1 MAKFKVF
8 KFQGRCFLR
17 NYFMCL
23 DRKWF
28 GLSRCSTPLAIRKAS
43 PYPKSCCDV
52 VHPCS
57 AAIRLAVS
65 SSKVEGRSHRGECLP
80 GLSRVLPTGAGG
92 PEAHECPLNPFQG
105 TNLKEDCAKTSPQE
119 QFTYSHLL
127 QSHDS
132 NVISSKACPCNRRCK
147 ENKFGEPQLDHN
159 RQRLSTIVND
169 STCRRLTFCT

>member
-1 MAKFKVF
+1 
-8 KFQGRCFLR
+8 
-17 NYFMCL
+17 MCL

-28 GLSRCSTPLAIRKAS
+28 GLWRCSTPLAIQTAS

-80 GLSRVLPTGAGG
+80 GLSRALPTADAWG
-92 PEAHECPLNPFQG
+92 PEAQDCPLNPFQG
-105 TNLKEDCAKTSPQE
+105 ANLKEDCAKTSPQK
-119 QFTYSHLL
+119 QFTYSRLI

-132 NVISSKACPCNRRCK
+132 NVISSNARPCNWHCK
-147 ENKFGEPQLDHN
+147 EHKFREPQLDHN
-159 RQRLSTIVND
+159 RQRFVNDCQRLSTIQPAVNWLFVLD
-169 STCRRLTFCT
+169 DARPCRPAS